1 MRWFARAMMAVA
13 VMGLVACASQTPR
26 TDEGQVAVTKDGEQ
40 ATAGEGQKVET
51 AMSDSEQEKKP
62 DRVCERYKRTGSH
75 MVETICYSRSERERE
90 RDKEREEMRR
100 EVERSRAGDR

>member
-1 MRWFARAMMAVA
+1 MRWFVKATMAVA

-26 TDEGQVAVTKDGEQ
+26 TGEGQVAVTKDGEQ
-40 ATAGEGQKVET
+40 AIAGEGKVET
-51 AMSDSEQEKKP
+51 AMSDSEQDKKP

-90 RDKEREEMRR
+90 RDKEREQMRR